1 MPLLTTSADSPATAT
16 EDLLPRE
23 LRVAVTRL
31 ARRLRQTAG
40 ADLTPSLAA
49 ALHTIERHGPLTPS
63 EVAARERVQR
73 PTATRVLAK
82 LVALGLVAREEH
94 PADGR
99 SHRVVVTPAGHAL
112 IAEGRRRKDEA
123 LAAALARL
131 PAEDRATLARA
142 AALLD
147 GLLEEAP

>member
-1 MPLLTTSADSPATAT
+1 MALTPFTHVDITDDDA
-16 EDLLPRE
+16 LPGE

-31 ARRLRQTAG
+31 ARRLRQRAG
-40 ADLTPSLAA
+40 SDLSPSLTA

-63 EVAARERVQR
+63 EVAERERVQR
-73 PTATRVLAK
+73 PTATRVLTK

-99 SHRVVVTPAGHAL
+99 SHRVELTPRGHAL
-112 IAEGRRRKDEA
+112 VLEARRRKDEA

-142 AALLD
+142 ATLLEALLED
-147 GLLEEAP
+147 AA